1 MVDLGLGAN
10 PGLDEDPLK
19 LIEVGSGDLPVA
31 ADLLDG
37 ELVFVGTQVDA
48 HLRSNRVRSVPISIP
63 RRDAADSSPSSS
75 SKSV

>member
-1 MVDLGLGAN
+1 VVDLGLGAN

-37 ELVFVGTQVDA
+37 ELF
-48 HLRSNRVRSVPISIP
+48 SWVR
-63 RRDAADSSPSSS
+63 R
-75 SKSV
+75 